1 MTYRA
6 PINDMLLALNHGA
19 GLQAAVKAGHYGDFD
34 SDITA
39 AVLEE
44 AGRFATDVLAPLN
57 RIGDEN
63 GIKLANDK
71 VTTAPGWPDAY
82 QRWTAAGWNA
92 VSGSEAF
99 GGQGLPLAINAA
111 CTEIW
116 SASNIA
122 FGLCP
127 LLTLSAIEALDAH
140 GSEDLKKIY
149 LEKLVSG
156 EWTGTMQLTE
166 PQAGSDVGAL
176 RTRAERAADG
186 SYRITGTK
194 IFITY
199 GDHDM
204 TDNIVHFVLAR
215 LPDAPAGTKGIS
227 LFLIPKFLV
236 NADGS
241 LGARNDIY
249 PSGVEHKLGMHA
261 SPTCTMTMG
270 DKGGAIGYLVGE
282 ENRGM
287 LCMFTMMNQARL
299 GVGLEGV
306 GIADRAYQQALAFA
320 QERRQGRA
328 IGKTGDGTDAIIVH
342 PDVKRM
348 LMQMRALTAAART
361 ICYATA
367 VAFDVSVRA
376 TDAKVRSDAAARGA
390 LLTPIAKAF
399 STDIGNEVTS
409 LGVQIHGG
417 MGFIEETGAA
427 QHYRDARITAIYEGT
442 NGIQSID
449 LVTRKLRAQGG
460 ASVWA
465 LLDELSDIVKRV
477 EASNDPAFGTTGAK
491 LRDAL
496 GSLERSSRWL
506 LERIASAPNDAL
518 AGATPYLRL
527 FGSTLGGCK
536 LAEEA
541 LAARTLGRGFG
552 RSAALCHAGALLC
565 REHFGAGR
573 LAGAH
578 GDGQRQFGHRR
589 RRGFA
594 GLTRCGGLA
603 ANPRQLAASVF
614 TRAASACRFGAARG
628 LERTVE
634 INHSE
639 CMFFARL
646 RADSMLG
653 QQRPSSNWRR
663 GAIAR

>member
-6 PINDMLLALNHGA
+6 PINDMLLALHHGA
-19 GLQAAVKAGHYGDFD
+19 GLRAAVKAGHYGDFD
-34 SDITA
+34 SDIAA

-44 AGRFATDVLAPLN
+44 AGRFAGDVLAPLN
-57 RIGDEN
+57 RIGDQN
-63 GIKLANDK
+63 GIKLENGQ

-82 QRWTAAGWNA
+82 RRWTEAGWNA

-116 SASNIA
+116 SASNMA

-140 GSEDLKKIY
+140 GSEELKKIY
-149 LEKLVSG
+149 LEKLISG
-156 EWTGTMQLTE
+156 AWTGTMQLTE

-186 SYRITGTK
+186 SYRISGTK

-215 LPDAPAGTKGIS
+215 LPDAPAGTRGIS
-227 LFLIPKFLV
+227 LFLVPKFLV

-249 PSGVEHKLGMHA
+249 PSGIEHKLGIHA

-270 DKGGAIGYLVGE
+270 DKGGALGYLIGE

-299 GVGLEGV
+299 SVGLEGV

-328 IGKTGDGTDAIIVH
+328 VGTADGSAGGGMDPIIVH
-342 PDVKRM
+342 PDIKRM

-367 VAFDVSVRA
+367 VALDISMRA
-376 TDAKVRSDAAARGA
+376 ADSRTRTAAAARGA

-399 STDIGNEVTS
+399 SSDIGNEVTA
-409 LGVQIHGG
+409 LGVQVHGG

-427 QHYRDARITAIYEGT
+427 QHYRDARITTIYEGT

-449 LVTRKLRAQGG
+449 LVTRKLAANGG
-460 ASVWA
+460 AAVWT
-465 LLDELSDIVKRV
+465 LLGELTEIVIRV
-477 EASNDPAFGTTGAK
+477 ETSNDPAFGTTGAK
-491 LRDAL
+491 LREAL
-496 GSLERSSRWL
+496 QALDRTSRWL
-506 LERIASAPNDAL
+506 LERVTSAPNEAL

-527 FGSTLGGCK
+527 FGSTLGGCM
-536 LAEEA
+536 LAGEA
-541 LAARTLGRGFG
+541 LAARDLG
-552 RSAALCHAGALLC
+552 
-565 REHFGAGR
+565 EGAGDPER
-573 LAGAH
+573 YVTLA
-578 GDGQRQFGHRR
+578 RF
-589 RRGFA
+589 FA
-594 GLTRCGGLA
+594 ENITVQA
-603 ANPRQLAASVF
+603 AA
-614 TRAASACRFGAARG
+614 
-628 LERTVE
+628 LERTVMDSAAAV
-634 INHSE
+634 NG
-639 CMFFARL
+639 
-646 RADSMLG
+646 ADAVLL
-653 QQRPSSNWRR
+653 
-663 GAIAR
+663 A

>member
-19 GLQAAVKAGHYGDFD
+19 GLLAAVKAGHYGDFD
-34 SDITA
+34 HDIAT

-44 AGRFATDVLAPLN
+44 AGRFASDVLAPLN
-57 RIGDEN
+57 RVGDAH
-63 GIKLANDK
+63 GIKLEGSN
-71 VTTAPGWPDAY
+71 VTTAPGWPEAY
-82 QRWTAAGWNA
+82 RRWTAAGWNA
-92 VSGSEAF
+92 VSGPEAF

-116 SASNIA
+116 SAANIA

-127 LLTLSAIEALDAH
+127 LLTLSAIEALEAH
-140 GSEDLKKIY
+140 GSEALKKIY

-156 EWTGTMQLTE
+156 DWPGTMQLTE

-176 RTRAERAADG
+176 RSRAERASDG
-186 SYRITGTK
+186 SYRIKGTK

-204 TDNIVHFVLAR
+204 SDNIVHFVLAR
-215 LPDAPAGTKGIS
+215 LPDAPEGTKGIS

-249 PSGVEHKLGMHA
+249 VSGIEHKLGMHA
-261 SPTCTMTMG
+261 APTCTMTMG
-270 DKGGAIGYLVGE
+270 DHGGAIGYLIGE

-287 LCMFTMMNQARL
+287 QCMFTMMNQARL

-306 GIADRAYQQALAFA
+306 GIAERAYQQALSFA

-328 IGKTGDGTDAIIVH
+328 IGKAGGVSDPIIVH

-367 VAFDVSVRA
+367 VALDVSARA
-376 TDAKVRSDAAARGA
+376 SDAKTRAKAAARGA

-399 STDIGNEVTS
+399 ATDIGNEVTS

-427 QHYRDARITAIYEGT
+427 QHYRDARITQIYEGT

-449 LVTRKLRAQGG
+449 LVMRKLAANGG
-460 ASVWA
+460 EAVWA
-465 LLDELSDIVKRV
+465 LIDELKDITGRV
-477 EASNDPAFGTTGAK
+477 GTSNDPAFGTTGIK

-496 GSLERSSRWL
+496 TSLDRTSHWL
-506 LERIASAPNDAL
+506 LERVSSAPNEAL

-527 FGSTLGGCK
+527 FGATLGGCM
-536 LAEEA
+536 LASEA
-541 LAARTLGRGFG
+541 LAAKNSGQADPQRYVTL
-552 RSAALCHAGALLC
+552 
-565 REHFGAGR
+565 
-573 LAGAH
+573 
-578 GDGQRQFGHRR
+578 
-589 RRGFA
+589 
-594 GLTRCGGLA
+594 
-603 ANPRQLAASVF
+603 
-614 TRAASACRFGAARG
+614 AR
-628 LERTVE
+628 
-634 INHSE
+634 
-639 CMFFARL
+639 FFAENISVQAPAFEKTVMDSAEAVNG
-646 RADSMLG
+646 ADAVLLG
-653 QQRPSSNWRR
+653 
-663 GAIAR
+663 

>member
-1 MTYRA
+1 MTYSA
-6 PINDMLLALNHGA
+6 PIDDMLLSLNHSA
-19 GLQAAVKAGHYGDFD
+19 GLQAAIAAGHYGGYDAD
-34 SDITA
+34 MTA
-39 AVLEE
+39 VVLEQ
-44 AGRFATDVLAPLN
+44 AGRFAADVLAPLN
-57 RIGDEN
+57 RIGDNN
-63 GIKLANDK
+63 GIKLAGGK

-82 QRWTAAGWNA
+82 RRWTAAGWNA
-92 VSGSEAF
+92 VSGPESF

-116 SASNIA
+116 SASNVA

-140 GSEDLKKIY
+140 GSDELKKVY
-149 LEKLVSG
+149 LAKLVSG

-176 RTRAERAADG
+176 RSRAERTNDG
-186 SYRITGTK
+186 SYRISGTK

-236 NADGS
+236 KDDGS

-261 SPTCTMTMG
+261 APTCTMTMG
-270 DKGGAIGYLVGE
+270 DNGGAVGYLIGQ

-320 QERRQGRA
+320 QERKQGRA
-328 IGKTGDGTDAIIVH
+328 PGKKGEGMDAIIVH

-348 LMQMRALTAAART
+348 LLQMRALTAAARA

-367 VAFDVSVRA
+367 VAMDVAARSPDAEARA
-376 TDAKVRSDAAARGA
+376 EAAARSA
-390 LLTPIAKAF
+390 LLTPVAKAF
-399 STDIGNEVTS
+399 STDISNEVTS
-409 LGVQIHGG
+409 LCVQIHGG

-449 LVTRKLRAQGG
+449 LVTRKLAANGG
-460 ASVWA
+460 KAVWS
-465 LLDELSDIVKRV
+465 LLDHLSGIVDKV
-477 EASNDPAFGTTGAK
+477 EASNDPAFGTTGTK
-491 LRDAL
+491 LRQSLDAL
-496 GSLERSSRWL
+496 ERTSKWL
-506 LERIASAPNDAL
+506 LERLAAAPNDAL

-527 FGSTLGGCK
+527 FGSALGGCM
-536 LAEEA
+536 LAEDA
-541 LAARTLGRGFG
+541 LAARNESTGGDAGRYVLLARFFAENIAVQ
-552 RSAALCHAGALLC
+552 SAALEHMVIDSADAVNGADLVLV
-565 REHFGAGR
+565 A
-573 LAGAH
+573 
-578 GDGQRQFGHRR
+578 
-589 RRGFA
+589 
-594 GLTRCGGLA
+594 
-603 ANPRQLAASVF
+603 
-614 TRAASACRFGAARG
+614 
-628 LERTVE
+628 
-634 INHSE
+634 
-639 CMFFARL
+639 
-646 RADSMLG
+646 
-653 QQRPSSNWRR
+653 
-663 GAIAR
+663 

>member
-1 MTYRA
+1 MPPTCWRRS
-6 PINDMLLALNHGA
+6 IE
-19 GLQAAVKAGHYGDFD
+19 V
-34 SDITA
+34 
-39 AVLEE
+39 
-44 AGRFATDVLAPLN
+44 
-57 RIGDEN
+57 GDEH
-63 GIKLANDK
+63 GIKLADGN

-82 QRWTAAGWNA
+82 QRWIAAGWNA
-92 VSGSEAF
+92 VSGPEEF
-99 GGQGLPLAINAA
+99 GGQGLPLAVNAA

-140 GSEDLKKIY
+140 GSDELKKIY

-176 RTRAERAADG
+176 RTRAERAPDG
-186 SYRITGTK
+186 SYRIKGTK

-249 PSGVEHKLGMHA
+249 ASGIEHKLGMHA
-261 SPTCTMTMG
+261 APTCTMTMG
-270 DKGGAIGYLVGE
+270 DQGGAIGYLIGE

-306 GIADRAYQQALAFA
+306 GIADRAYQQALTFA
-320 QERRQGRA
+320 QERKQGRA
-328 IGKTGDGTDAIIVH
+328 IGKKGDGMDAIIVH

-348 LMQMRALTAAART
+348 LMQMRGLTAAART

-367 VAFDVSVRA
+367 VALDVSVRA
-376 TDAKVRSDAAARGA
+376 KDAKVRADAAARGA

-399 STDIGNEVTS
+399 STDIGNEVTY
-409 LGVQIHGG
+409 LGVQVHGG

-427 QHYRDARITAIYEGT
+427 QHYRDARITSIYEGT

-449 LVTRKLRAQGG
+449 LVTRKLGANGG

-465 LLDELSDIVKRV
+465 LLDELGGIVSKV
-477 EASNDPAFGTTGAK
+477 EASNDPAFGTTGTK

-496 GSLERSSRWL
+496 GSLERASKWL
-506 LERIASAPNDAL
+506 LERITSKPNDAL

-527 FGSTLGGCK
+527 FGSTLGGCM
-536 LAEEA
+536 LAGEA
-541 LAARTLGRGFG
+541 LAARD
-552 RSAALCHAGALLC
+552 A
-565 REHFGAGR
+565 
-573 LAGAH
+573 
-578 GDGQRQFGHRR
+578 GDGQGDPQRYV
-589 RRGFA
+589 
-594 GLTRCGGLA
+594 TLA
-603 ANPRQLAASVF
+603 R
-614 TRAASACRFGAARG
+614 
-628 LERTVE
+628 
-634 INHSE
+634 
-639 CMFFARL
+639 FFAENITVQATSL
-646 RADSMLG
+646 EKTVMDGADAVTDADAVLLG
-653 QQRPSSNWRR
+653 
-663 GAIAR
+663 

>member
-19 GLQAAVKAGHYGDFD
+19 GLQAAVTAGHYGDFD
-34 SDITA
+34 SELTA

-63 GIKLANDK
+63 GIKLDNDK

-82 QRWTAAGWNA
+82 QRWTAGGWNA
-92 VSGSEAF
+92 VSGPEAF

-140 GSEDLKKIY
+140 GSESLKKIY

-270 DKGGAIGYLVGE
+270 DKGGAVGYLIGE

-320 QERRQGRA
+320 LERRQGRA
-328 IGKTGDGTDAIIVH
+328 IDKKGDGTDAIIVH

-367 VAFDVSVRA
+367 VALDVSVRA

-442 NGIQSID
+442 NGIH
-449 LVTRKLRAQGG
+449 AQARG
-460 ASVWA
+460 ARRR
-465 LLDELSDIVKRV
+465 L
-477 EASNDPAFGTTGAK
+477 GMGAA
-491 LRDAL
+491 RRTVGRRQA
-496 GSLERSSRWL
+496 GRGFERSRL
-506 LERIASAPNDAL
+506 RHHRHKAARCIGL
-518 AGATPYLRL
+518 AGAHQPMAAGAHRL
-527 FGSTLGGCK
+527 GAERRARGCNTLFKAVRIDAGRMQARRGS
-536 LAEEA
+536 
-541 LAARTLGRGFG
+541 ARRTDARRRLW
-552 RSAALCHAGALLC
+552 RSAALCHAGAFLRRKHL
-565 REHFGAGR
+565 GAGR

-578 GDGQRQFGHRR
+578 SDGRRRCGHRR
-589 RRGFA
+589 RRGSA
-594 GLTRCGGLA
+594 GVM
-603 ANPRQLAASVF
+603 P
-614 TRAASACRFGAARG
+614 
-628 LERTVE
+628 
-634 INHSE
+634 
-639 CMFFARL
+639 
-646 RADSMLG
+646 
-653 QQRPSSNWRR
+653 
-663 GAIAR
+663 

>member
-34 SDITA
+34 GDITA

-44 AGRFATDVLAPLN
+44 AGKFASDVLAPLN
-57 RIGDEN
+57 RVGDEN
-63 GIKLANDK
+63 GIKLEANK

-82 QRWTAAGWNA
+82 QRWSAAGWNA
-92 VSGSEAF
+92 VSGPEAF

-140 GSEDLKKIY
+140 GSDDLKKIY
-149 LEKLVSG
+149 LGKLVSG

-186 SYRITGTK
+186 SYRIKGTK

-270 DKGGAIGYLVGE
+270 DHDGAIGYLIGE

-328 IGKTGDGTDAIIVH
+328 AGKTGDGSDPIIVH

-348 LMQMRALTAAART
+348 LMQMRALTAASRT

-367 VAFDVSVRA
+367 VALDVA
-376 TDAKVRSDAAARGA
+376 TRAARGA

-449 LVTRKLRAQGG
+449 LVTRKLAANGG

-465 LLDELSDIVKRV
+465 LIGELTEIVIRV
-477 EASNDPAFGTTGAK
+477 ETSNDPAFGTTGAK
-491 LRDAL
+491 LREAL
-496 GSLERSSRWL
+496 LSLDRTSRWL
-506 LERIASAPNDAL
+506 LERVTSSPNEAL

-527 FGSTLGGCK
+527 FGSTLGGCM
-536 LAEEA
+536 LAGEA
-541 LAARTLGRGFG
+541 LAARDLGEAAGDPARYVTLARFFAENI
-552 RSAALCHAGALLC
+552 SVQAGA
-565 REHFGAGR
+565 
-573 LAGAH
+573 
-578 GDGQRQFGHRR
+578 
-589 RRGFA
+589 
-594 GLTRCGGLA
+594 
-603 ANPRQLAASVF
+603 
-614 TRAASACRFGAARG
+614 
-628 LERTVE
+628 LERTVMDSAE
-634 INHSE
+634 AVNG
-639 CMFFARL
+639 
-646 RADSMLG
+646 ADAVLLG
-653 QQRPSSNWRR
+653 
-663 GAIAR
+663 

>member
-19 GLQAAVKAGHYGDFD
+19 GLEAAVKAGHYGDFD
-34 SDITA
+34 GDIIS
-39 AVLEE
+39 AVLGE

-57 RIGDEN
+57 RIGDEA
-63 GIKLANDK
+63 GIKLADGK

-82 QRWTAAGWNA
+82 QRWIAGGWNA
-92 VSGSEAF
+92 VSGPEAF

-140 GSEDLKKIY
+140 GSEALKKIY
-149 LEKLVSG
+149 LEKLVTG
-156 EWTGTMQLTE
+156 AWTGTMQLTE

-176 RTRAERAADG
+176 RSRAERAPDG

-215 LPDAPAGTKGIS
+215 LPDAPDGTKGIS

-270 DKGGAIGYLVGE
+270 DHGGAVGYLIGE

-299 GVGLEGV
+299 AVGLQGV
-306 GIADRAYQQALAFA
+306 GIADRATQQALAFA

-328 IGKTGDGTDAIIVH
+328 IGKQGTGSDPIIVH

-367 VAFDVSVRA
+367 VALDVASRA
-376 TDAKVRSDAAARGA
+376 ADAKVRADAAARGA

-399 STDIGNEVTS
+399 SSDIGNEVAS
-409 LGVQIHGG
+409 LGVQVHGG
-417 MGFIEETGAA
+417 MGFVEETGAA
-427 QHYRDARITAIYEGT
+427 QHLRDARITPIYEGT
-442 NGIQSID
+442 NGIQAID
-449 LVTRKLRAQGG
+449 LVTRKLAANGG
-460 ASVWA
+460 AAVWA
-465 LLDELSDIVKRV
+465 LLDELTAVVERV
-477 EASNDPAFGTTGAK
+477 EALNDPAFGTTGAK
-491 LRDAL
+491 LHGAL
-496 GSLERSSRWL
+496 ASLERTSKWL
-506 LERIASAPNDAL
+506 LERVASAPNDAL

-527 FGSTLGGCK
+527 FGSTIGGCM
-536 LAEEA
+536 LAAEA
-541 LAARTLGRGFG
+541 LAARDLGEAGGDPQRYV
-552 RSAALCHAGALLC
+552 ALARFFAESIAVQAGA
-565 REHFGAGR
+565 
-573 LAGAH
+573 
-578 GDGQRQFGHRR
+578 
-589 RRGFA
+589 
-594 GLTRCGGLA
+594 
-603 ANPRQLAASVF
+603 
-614 TRAASACRFGAARG
+614 
-628 LERTVE
+628 LERTVIDSAE
-634 INHSE
+634 SVTG
-639 CMFFARL
+639 
-646 RADSMLG
+646 ADAVLLG
-653 QQRPSSNWRR
+653 
-663 GAIAR
+663 

>member
-19 GLQAAVKAGHYGDFD
+19 GLQAALKAGHYGDFD
-34 SDITA
+34 GDIAA

-44 AGRFATDVLAPLN
+44 AGKLATDLLAPLN
-57 RIGDEN
+57 RVGDEH
-63 GIKLANDK
+63 GIKLADGK

-82 QRWTAAGWNA
+82 QRWIAGGWNA
-92 VSGSEAF
+92 VSGPEAF

-116 SASNIA
+116 SASNAA

-140 GSEDLKKIY
+140 GSVELKNTY
-149 LEKLVSG
+149 LAKLVSG
-156 EWTGTMQLTE
+156 QWTGTMQLTE

-176 RTRAERAADG
+176 RTRAERASDG
-186 SYRITGTK
+186 SYRIKGTK
-194 IFITY
+194 NFITY

-215 LPDAPAGTKGIS
+215 LPDSPAGTKGIS
-227 LFLIPKFLV
+227 LFLVPKFRV

-241 LGARNDIY
+241 LGARNDVY

-270 DKGGAIGYLVGE
+270 DQGGAIGYLIGE

-287 LCMFTMMNQARL
+287 QCMFTMMNQARL
-299 GVGLEGV
+299 AVGLEGV
-306 GIADRAYQQALAFA
+306 GLADRAYQQALAFA
-320 QERRQGRA
+320 QERKQGRA
-328 IGKTGDGTDAIIVH
+328 IGKTGDGMDTIIVH

-367 VAFDVSVRA
+367 VAIDISVRA
-376 TDAKVRSDAAARGA
+376 KDTKVRAEASARGA

-399 STDIGNEVTS
+399 STDIGNEVAY

-427 QHYRDARITAIYEGT
+427 QHSRDARITSIYEGT

-449 LVTRKLRAQGG
+449 LVTRKLAANGG
-460 ASVWA
+460 ASVAA
-465 LLDELSDIVKRV
+465 LLNELSGIVSKV
-477 EASNDPAFGTTGAK
+477 EASNDPAFGTTGPK

-496 GSLERSSRWL
+496 GSLDRASKWL
-506 LERIASAPNDAL
+506 LERVASKPNEAL

-527 FGSTLGGCK
+527 FGSTLGGCM
-536 LAEEA
+536 LAGEA
-541 LAARTLGRGFG
+541 LAARDASDGDQQRYVTLARF
-552 RSAALCHAGALLC
+552 
-565 REHFGAGR
+565 
-573 LAGAH
+573 
-578 GDGQRQFGHRR
+578 
-589 RRGFA
+589 FA
-594 GLTRCGGLA
+594 E
-603 ANPRQLAASVF
+603 NISVQAASLEKTV
-614 TRAASACRFGAARG
+614 TDGADAVNG
-628 LERTVE
+628 
-634 INHSE
+634 
-639 CMFFARL
+639 
-646 RADSMLG
+646 ADAVLLG
-653 QQRPSSNWRR
+653 
-663 GAIAR
+663 

>member
-6 PINDMLLALNHGA
+6 PVNDILLALNHGA
-19 GLQAAVKAGHYGDFD
+19 GLKAAVEAGHYGDFD
-34 SDITA
+34 PDITA

-44 AGRFATDVLAPLN
+44 AGKIASDVLAPLN
-57 RIGDEN
+57 RVGDQN
-63 GIKLANDK
+63 GVKLADNK
-71 VTTAPGWPDAY
+71 VTTAPGWPEAY
-82 QRWTAAGWNA
+82 RRWIEGGWNA
-92 VSGSEAF
+92 VSGPEAF

-116 SASNIA
+116 SAANMA

-140 GSEDLKKIY
+140 GSDELKRIY
-149 LEKLVSG
+149 LAKLISG

-176 RTRAERAADG
+176 RTRADRADDG
-186 SYRITGTK
+186 TYRIKGSK

-236 NADGS
+236 NEDGS

-249 PSGVEHKLGMHA
+249 PSGVEHKLGIHA

-270 DKGGAIGYLVGE
+270 DHGGAIGYLIGE
-282 ENRGM
+282 ENAGM
-287 LCMFTMMNQARL
+287 RCMFTMMNQARL

-306 GIADRAYQQALAFA
+306 GIADRAFQQALGYA
-320 QERRQGRA
+320 QERKQGRA
-328 IGKTGDGTDAIIVH
+328 VGSKNGGSDAIINH

-348 LMQMRALTAAART
+348 LLQMRALTAASRS

-367 VAFDVSVRA
+367 VALDIAGRAKDAGVRA
-376 TDAKVRSDAAARGA
+376 EAAARGA

-399 STDIGNEVTS
+399 STDIGNEVAS
-409 LGVQIHGG
+409 LGVQVHGG

-427 QHYRDARITAIYEGT
+427 QHARDARITAIYEGT
-442 NGIQSID
+442 NGIQAID
-449 LVTRKLRAQGG
+449 LVTRKLGVNNG
-460 ASVWA
+460 ASVFK
-465 LLDELSDIVKRV
+465 LLDELADVVRKV

-496 GSLERSSRWL
+496 GSLDRTSRWL
-506 LERIASAPNDAL
+506 LEKLGTAPNDAL

-527 FGSTLGGCK
+527 FGSALGGCM
-536 LAEEA
+536 LASEA
-541 LAARTLGRGFG
+541 LAARSENET
-552 RSAALCHAGALLC
+552 
-565 REHFGAGR
+565 
-573 LAGAH
+573 
-578 GDGQRQFGHRR
+578 D
-589 RRGFA
+589 
-594 GLTRCGGLA
+594 
-603 ANPRQLAASVF
+603 
-614 TRAASACRFGAARG
+614 AARHVA
-628 LERTVE
+628 LAR
-634 INHSE
+634 
-639 CMFFARL
+639 FFAETFAVQAPSL
-646 RADSMLG
+646 EKTVTDGADS
-653 QQRPSSNWRR
+653 
-663 GAIAR
+663 IAAADAVLMG

>member
-1 MTYRA
+1 MTYQA
-6 PINDMLLALNHGA
+6 PIKDILLALNHGA
-19 GLQAAVKAGHYGDFD
+19 GLKAAVEAGHYGDFD
-34 SDITA
+34 GDITE

-44 AGRFATDVLAPLN
+44 AGKFASDVLAPLN
-57 RIGDEN
+57 RVGDEH
-63 GIKLANDK
+63 GIKLDAGK

-82 QRWTAAGWNA
+82 KRWTEAGWNA
-92 VSGSEAF
+92 VSGPENF

-140 GSEDLKKIY
+140 GSAELKQIY
-149 LEKLVSG
+149 LSKLVSG

-176 RTRAERAADG
+176 RTRAERAPDG
-186 SYRITGTK
+186 TYRLKGTK

-199 GDHDM
+199 GEHDM

-227 LFLIPKFLV
+227 LFLVPKFMV

-249 PSGVEHKLGMHA
+249 ASGVEHKLGMHA

-270 DKGGAIGYLVGE
+270 DHGGAIGYLVGE
-282 ENRGM
+282 ENQGM
-287 LCMFTMMNQARL
+287 RCMFTMMNQARL

-306 GIADRAYQQALAFA
+306 GIADRAYQQALGYA

-328 IGKTGDGTDAIIVH
+328 VGSSGNGSDAIIAH

-348 LMQMRALTAAART
+348 LIQMRAMTAAART

-367 VAFDVSVRA
+367 VALDVAARA
-376 TDAKVRSDAAARGA
+376 KDAKVRSEAAARGA

-399 STDIGNEVTS
+399 STDIGNEVAY
-409 LGVQIHGG
+409 LGVQVHGG

-427 QHYRDARITAIYEGT
+427 QHSRDARITAIYEGT

-449 LVTRKLRAQGG
+449 LVTRKLAVNGG

-465 LLDELSDIVKRV
+465 LLAELDRIVKQV
-477 EASNDPAFGTTGAK
+477 EGSNDPAFGTTGQK

-496 GSLERSSRWL
+496 LSLDRASRWL
-506 LERIASAPNDAL
+506 LERVGTAPNDAL

-527 FGSTLGGCK
+527 FGATLGGCY
-536 LAEEA
+536 LASEA
-541 LAARTLGRGFG
+541 LAARAEHLGDPQRYV
-552 RSAALCHAGALLC
+552 AL
-565 REHFGAGR
+565 
-573 LAGAH
+573 
-578 GDGQRQFGHRR
+578 
-589 RRGFA
+589 
-594 GLTRCGGLA
+594 
-603 ANPRQLAASVF
+603 
-614 TRAASACRFGAARG
+614 AR
-628 LERTVE
+628 
-634 INHSE
+634 
-639 CMFFARL
+639 FFAENVTVQAPSL
-646 RADSMLG
+646 EKSVTDGAETVNGADAMLLG
-653 QQRPSSNWRR
+653 
-663 GAIAR
+663 

>member
-19 GLQAAVKAGHYGDFD
+19 GLKAAIEAGHYGDFD
-34 SDITA
+34 ADITT

-44 AGRFATDVLAPLN
+44 AGKFATDVLAPLN
-57 RIGDEN
+57 KVGDEH
-63 GIKLANDK
+63 GIKLEANK

-82 QRWTAAGWNA
+82 KRWTDGGWNA
-92 VSGSEAF
+92 VSGPEAF

-116 SASNIA
+116 SASNVA

-140 GSEDLKKIY
+140 GSDELKNIY
-149 LEKLVSG
+149 LEKLVTG

-176 RTRAERAADG
+176 RTRADKQADG
-186 SYRITGTK
+186 TYRIKGTK

-199 GDHDM
+199 GEHDM

-227 LFLIPKFLV
+227 LFLIPKFMV

-249 PSGVEHKLGMHA
+249 ASGVEHKLGMHA

-270 DKGGAIGYLVGE
+270 DHDGAIGYLVGE
-282 ENRGM
+282 ENQGM
-287 LCMFTMMNQARL
+287 RCMFTMMNQARL

-306 GIADRAYQQALAFA
+306 GVADRAYQQALAYA
-320 QERRQGRA
+320 QERKQGKA
-328 IGKTGDGTDAIIVH
+328 VGNKNGDGSDAIIVH
-342 PDVKRM
+342 PDIKRM
-348 LMQMRALTAAART
+348 LLQMRSLTAAARS

-367 VAFDVSVRA
+367 VALDVAVRA
-376 TDAKVRSDAAARGA
+376 KDAKVRTDAAARGA

-399 STDIGNEVTS
+399 STDIGNEVAY
-409 LGVQIHGG
+409 LGVQVHGG

-427 QHYRDARITAIYEGT
+427 QHYRDARITSIYEGT

-449 LVTRKLRAQGG
+449 LVTRKLAANGG
-460 ASVWA
+460 ASVWT
-465 LLDELSDIVKRV
+465 LLAELEATIKQV
-477 EASNDPAFGTTGAK
+477 EGSNDPAFGTTATK

-496 GSLERSSRWL
+496 GSLDRASRWL
-506 LERIASAPNDAL
+506 LERVSTRPNDAL

-527 FGSTLGGCK
+527 FGATLGGCM
-536 LAEEA
+536 LAGEA
-541 LAARTLGRGFG
+541 LAAK
-552 RSAALCHAGALLC
+552 AN
-565 REHFGAGR
+565 
-573 LAGAH
+573 
-578 GDGQRQFGHRR
+578 GDGERYVTLARF
-589 RRGFA
+589 FA
-594 GLTRCGGLA
+594 ENVTV
-603 ANPRQLAASVF
+603 QAASLEKTV
-614 TRAASACRFGAARG
+614 TDSAEAVNGADAV
-628 LERTVE
+628 LL
-634 INHSE
+634 
-639 CMFFARL
+639 A
-646 RADSMLG
+646 
-653 QQRPSSNWRR
+653 
-663 GAIAR
+663 